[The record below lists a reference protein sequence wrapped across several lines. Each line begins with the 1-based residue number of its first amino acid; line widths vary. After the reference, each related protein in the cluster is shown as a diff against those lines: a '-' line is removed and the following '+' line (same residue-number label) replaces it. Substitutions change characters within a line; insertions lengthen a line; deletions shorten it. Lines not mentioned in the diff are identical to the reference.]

1 MNNDSFLSLL
11 AESPFSGLQ
20 EHMEVDNKASEA
32 LKSFIKSAVESDWK
46 TAKEH
51 RETIVK
57 LEHQADEIKNNI
69 RNHLPK
75 SLLMSVSRQDVLDL
89 VFTMDGIPNA
99 SKDISGVMIGRK
111 MVIPEQMSKQFT
123 DCVNSAIRA
132 THQACDAIK
141 KVNEMQRSGFG
152 GKNASEL
159 YDLVAQIEQLEQ
171 ENDELEISLRNEL
184 FKIEKDLPPVDV
196 IFLYDIINKIGILAD
211 ISQSLGHILI
221 RLVAK

>member
-75 SLLMSVSRQDVLDL
+75 SLFMSVSRQDILDL

-99 SKDISGVMIGRK
+99 AKDISGVMIGRR
-111 MVIPEQMSKQFT
+111 MVIPEHMSQRFI
-123 DCVNSAIRA
+123 DCTNSAIMA

-152 GKNASEL
+152 GKNSNQL
-159 YDLVAQIEQLEQ
+159 HHLVAEIEQLEQ

-184 FKIEKDLPPVDV
+184 FKIEQDLPPVDV

>member
-75 SLLMSVSRQDVLDL
+75 SLFMSVSRQDILDL

-99 SKDISGVMIGRK
+99 AKDISGVMIGRK
-111 MVIPEQMSKQFT
+111 MVIPEHMSKRFI
-123 DCVNSAIRA
+123 DCTNSAITA

-152 GKNASEL
+152 GKNSNQL
-159 YDLVAQIEQLEQ
+159 HHLVAEIEQLEQ

-184 FKIEKDLPPVDV
+184 FKIEQDLPPVDV

>member
-75 SLLMSVSRQDVLDL
+75 SLFMSVSRQDILDL
-89 VFTMDGIPNA
+89 VFTMDGIPNV

>member
-75 SLLMSVSRQDVLDL
+75 SLFMSVSRQDILDL

-99 SKDISGVMIGRK
+99 AKDISGVMIGRK
-111 MVIPEQMSKQFT
+111 MVIPEHMSKRFI
-123 DCVNSAIRA
+123 DCTNSAITA

>member
-75 SLLMSVSRQDVLDL
+75 SLFMSVSRQDILDL

-99 SKDISGVMIGRK
+99 AKDISGVMIGRK
-111 MVIPEQMSKQFT
+111 MVIPEHMSKQFI
-123 DCVNSAIRA
+123 DCTNSAITA

-152 GKNASEL
+152 GKNSNQL
-159 YDLVAQIEQLEQ
+159 HHLVAEIEQLEQ

-184 FKIEKDLPPVDV
+184 FKIEQDLPPVDV

-211 ISQSLGHILI
+211 ISQTLGHILI

>member
-75 SLLMSVSRQDVLDL
+75 SLFMSVSRQDILDL

-99 SKDISGVMIGRK
+99 AKDISGVMIGRR
-111 MVIPEQMSKQFT
+111 MVIPEHMSQRFI
-123 DCVNSAIRA
+123 DCTNSAIMA

-152 GKNASEL
+152 GKNSNQL
-159 YDLVAQIEQLEQ
+159 HHLVAEIEQLEQ

-184 FKIEKDLPPVDV
+184 FKIEQDLPPVDV

-211 ISQSLGHILI
+211 ISQTLGHILI

>member
-32 LKSFIKSAVESDWK
+32 LKSFIKFAVESDWK

-75 SLLMSVSRQDVLDL
+75 SLFMSVSRQDILDL

-99 SKDISGVMIGRK
+99 AKDISGVMIGRK
-111 MVIPEQMSKQFT
+111 MVIPEHMSKRFI
-123 DCVNSAIRA
+123 DCTNSAITA

>member
-75 SLLMSVSRQDVLDL
+75 SLFMSVSRQDILDL

-99 SKDISGVMIGRK
+99 AKDISGVMIGRK
-111 MVIPEQMSKQFT
+111 MVIPEHMSKRFI
-123 DCVNSAIRA
+123 DCTNSAIMA

-152 GKNASEL
+152 GKNSNQL
-159 YDLVAQIEQLEQ
+159 HHLVAEIEQLEQ

-184 FKIEKDLPPVDV
+184 FKIEQDLPPVDV

-211 ISQSLGHILI
+211 ISQTLGHILI

>member
-132 THQACDAIK
+132 THQACNAIK

-171 ENDELEISLRNEL
+171 ENDELEILLRNEL

>member
-132 THQACDAIK
+132 THQACNAIK

>member
-75 SLLMSVSRQDVLDL
+75 SLFMSVSRQDVLDL

-99 SKDISGVMIGRK
+99 AKDISGVMIGRK
-111 MVIPEQMSKQFT
+111 MVIPEHMSKRFI
-123 DCVNSAIRA
+123 DCTNSAITA

-152 GKNASEL
+152 GKNSNQL
-159 YDLVAQIEQLEQ
+159 HHLVAEIEQLEQ

-184 FKIEKDLPPVDV
+184 FKIEQDLPPVDV

-211 ISQSLGHILI
+211 ISQTLGHILI

>member
-1 MNNDSFLSLL
+1 MLNDSFLGMF
-11 AESPFSGLQ
+11 AESPFVGLQ
-20 EHMEVDNKASEA
+20 KHMEIDNLASEA
-32 LKSFIKSAVESDWK
+32 LESFIKSAVESDWR
-46 TAKEH
+46 TARKY
-51 RETIVK
+51 RETIVE

-69 RNHLPK
+69 RYHLPK

>member
-75 SLLMSVSRQDVLDL
+75 SLFMSVSRQDILDL

-99 SKDISGVMIGRK
+99 AKDISGVMIGRR
-111 MVIPEQMSKQFT
+111 MVIPEHMSQRFI
-123 DCVNSAIRA
+123 DCTNSAIMA

-152 GKNASEL
+152 GKNSNQL
-159 YDLVAQIEQLEQ
+159 HHLVAEIEQLEH

-184 FKIEKDLPPVDV
+184 FKIEQDLPPVDV

>member
-75 SLLMSVSRQDVLDL
+75 SLFMSVSRQDILDL

-99 SKDISGVMIGRK
+99 AKDISGVMIGRR
-111 MVIPEQMSKQFT
+111 MVIPEPMSQRFI
-123 DCVNSAIRA
+123 DCTNSAIMA

-152 GKNASEL
+152 GKNSNQL
-159 YDLVAQIEQLEQ
+159 HHLVAEIEQLEQ

-184 FKIEKDLPPVDV
+184 FKIEQDLPPVDV

-211 ISQSLGHILI
+211 ISQTLGHILI

>member
-184 FKIEKDLPPVDV
+184 FKIEQDLPPVDV

-211 ISQSLGHILI
+211 ISQTLGHILI

>member
-75 SLLMSVSRQDVLDL
+75 SLFMSVSRQDILDL

-99 SKDISGVMIGRK
+99 AKDISGVMIGRK
-111 MVIPEQMSKQFT
+111 MVIPEQISKQFT

-152 GKNASEL
+152 GKNSNQL
-159 YDLVAQIEQLEQ
+159 HHLVAEIEQLEQ

>member
-1 MNNDSFLSLL
+1 MLNDSFLGMF
-11 AESPFSGLQ
+11 AESPFVGLQ
-20 EHMEVDNKASEA
+20 KHMEIDNLASEA
-32 LKSFIKSAVESDWK
+32 LESFIKSAVESDWR
-46 TAKEH
+46 TARKY
-51 RETIVK
+51 RETIVE

-152 GKNASEL
+152 GKNSNQL
-159 YDLVAQIEQLEQ
+159 HHLVAEIEQLEQ

-184 FKIEKDLPPVDV
+184 FKIEQDLPPVDV